1 MGVKMKLTPTLIE
14 KMIYVIREQKVMLD
28 SDLAELY
35 GVETKAFN
43 QAVKRNL
50 HRFPV
55 DFMFQPNIN
64 ELTDLR
70 SQIVT
75 LGQLSDRNYFRH
87 SPRLFT
93 ESGVAML
100 SSILN
105 SETAIAVNI
114 SIMRTFIKVRSVS
127 YDTIFKKELDRL
139 EKGTNNFIKIVFERL
154 DNVDEEISQL
164 KREVPTLPHKR
175 KKIGLKK

>member
-1 MGVKMKLTPTLIE
+1 MNITPILIE

-28 SDLAELY
+28 SELAELY

-50 HRFPV
+50 HRFPE

-75 LGQLSDRNYFRH
+75 LGRSSDRNYFRH
-87 SPRLFT
+87 SPRVFT
-93 ESGVAML
+93 ERGVAML

-105 SETAIAVNI
+105 RETAIAVNI

-127 YDTIFKKELDRL
+127 HNSLFWKELDRL

-154 DNVDEEISQL
+154 DTVDEEISQL
-164 KREVPTLPHKR
+164 KIEVPTLPSKR
-175 KKIGLKK
+175 KRIGLKK

>member
-1 MGVKMKLTPTLIE
+1 MNLTPTLIE
-14 KMIYVIREQKVMLD
+14 KMIYVIREKKVMLD

-50 HRFPV
+50 HRFPE
-55 DFMFQPNIN
+55 DFMFQPNIS
-64 ELTDLR
+64 ELAELR

-75 LGQLSDRNYFRH
+75 LAKITNRNYFRF

-100 SSILN
+100 SSVLN

-114 SIMRTFIKVRSVS
+114 TIMRTFIKVRTASH
-127 YDTIFKKELDRL
+127 DTVFREELEKLD
-139 EKGTNNFIKIVFERL
+139 KGTNRFFKIVFERL
-154 DNVDEEISQL
+154 DQVDDEISQL
-164 KREVPTLPHKR
+164 KREIPALHPKR
-175 KKIGLKK
+175 KKIGLRK